1 MTDSDLKEKARL
13 LKTDRLGRVR
23 TPRDQRDAILDAF
36 EASAL
41 SGIEFAQVHG
51 IKYQTFATWR
61 QKRRRQHGDCK
72 IKQAA
77 APERLELTLAEV
89 TIQSPLPPAPEEGH
103 KDMRVELPCGVNLFI
118 HDTGQVAMG
127 AELIR
132 LTTQHK

>member
-1 MTDSDLKEKARL
+1 MTDSDSKEKAQL

-23 TPRDQRDAILDAF
+23 TPHDQREAILDAF

-41 SGIEFAQVHG
+41 SGAKFAQVHG

-61 QKRRRQHGDCK
+61 QKRRRLHGDCK

-77 APERLELTLAEV
+77 TPECLELTLAEV
-89 TIQSPLPPAPEEGH
+89 KIQSPLPPAQEERR

-118 HDTGQVAMG
+118 HDAGQVAMG

-132 LTTQHK
+132 FTTQLK

>member
-1 MTDSDLKEKARL
+1 MTDSDLKEKAQL

-36 EASAL
+36 ETSAL

-61 QKRRRQHGDCK
+61 QKRRRHGDGK

-77 APERLELTLAEV
+77 KPEGLKLTLAEV
-89 TIQSPLPPAPEEGH
+89 KIQSPLPPAQEERSKG
-103 KDMRVELPCGVNLFI
+103 MRVVGRSSDSNKE
-118 HDTGQVAMG
+118 T
-127 AELIR
+127 
-132 LTTQHK
+132 